1 MNVLALTI
9 LISSCLAG
17 IFIACFAAEIRRSR
31 RSSPERDSL
40 LPLDGGRILLGLMPA
55 PLARL
60 FARTERFGLL
70 VVIGVLIL
78 LPLLLTGFDPLGWMV
93 REVALPVLRMI
104 FVLSGHGWGA

>member
-40 LPLDGGRILLGLMPA
+40 LPLDLEAPPAAATPPA
-55 PLARL
+55 PPISL
-60 FARTERFGLL
+60 
-70 VVIGVLIL
+70 
-78 LPLLLTGFDPLGWMV
+78 
-93 REVALPVLRMI
+93 
-104 FVLSGHGWGA
+104 